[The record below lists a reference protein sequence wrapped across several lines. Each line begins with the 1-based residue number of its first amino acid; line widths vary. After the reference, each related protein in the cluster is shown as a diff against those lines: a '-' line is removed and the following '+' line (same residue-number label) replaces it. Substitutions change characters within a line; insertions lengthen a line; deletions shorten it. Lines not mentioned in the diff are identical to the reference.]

1 MKGPGR
7 VVPDGVL
14 GVGMQLPVQA
24 RSQAFAAPWE
34 TGSTVANLGRIVR
47 ACDHAGFLYVGVC
60 DHIAIPQAAAE
71 VMGTDWFDTVATLGW
86 IAAQTETVRLLSHVY
101 VPAHRHPL
109 AVAKAFATLDALSE
123 GRAVLGVGAGHLTGE
138 FAALGTSFADRGE
151 LLDEAVTAIDAVL
164 TEPYPAVEGP
174 TWTVGGVTVGPR
186 CVQSP
191 RLPIWV
197 AGSSRAALRRAAA
210 VGDGWLPQATT
221 PEELPDAVRF
231 LHDER
236 LRIHGDGA
244 AGLDVGSFAQRMH
257 IGTDHS
263 MVKGAT
269 LCGSGDELAATLRPN
284 AAAGAT
290 HVQVS
295 FFSRDAAE
303 LEDQILAFGAGVLP
317 HLVDL

>member
-1 MKGPGR
+1 MNGPGR
-7 VVPDGVL
+7 VVPEGVL

-24 RSQAFAAPWE
+24 RSKAFAAPWE
-34 TGSTVANLGRIVR
+34 ADATVAHLGRIVQ

-60 DHIAIPQAAAE
+60 DHIAIPDAAAE
-71 VMGTDWFDTVATLGW
+71 IMGTDWFDTVATLGW

-109 AVAKAFATLDALSE
+109 AVAKAFATLDALSG
-123 GRAVLGVGAGHLTGE
+123 GRAVLGAGAGHLAPE
-138 FAALGTSFADRGE
+138 FAALGTSFEDRGA
-151 LLDEAVTAIDAVL
+151 LLDEALTAIDAAL
-164 TEPYPAVEGP
+164 TERYPDVDGP
-174 TWTVGGVTVGPR
+174 TWRTQGVTVGPR

-197 AGSSRAALRRAAA
+197 AGSSKAALRRAAR

-221 PEELPDAVRF
+221 PEELPEAVRF
-231 LHDER
+231 LHEER
-236 LRIHGDGA
+236 QRIHGDGA
-244 AGLDVGSFAQRMH
+244 PDLDVGSFAQRMH

-269 LCGSGDELAATLRPN
+269 LCGTGDELAAALRPN
-284 AAAGAT
+284 ADAGAT

-295 FFSRDAAE
+295 FFARDAAE
-303 LEDQILAFGAGVLP
+303 LEDQILAFGAGVVP
-317 HLVDL
+317 HLMHL